1 MKSVFIKPEMLFF
14 FFLKSKHNFR
24 VSISTRRFR
33 LAETPVN
40 RINTELQQMMSLSYP
55 SRRLDQRCTAQTGAA
70 GGPGRLY
77 PLHPLQED
85 SGPGDVAPCDAQS
98 WLHLP
103 AAASCYMVGHLQGP
117 DTIMF
122 SF

>member
-1 MKSVFIKPEMLFF
+1 MKSVFIKPELL

-24 VSISTRRFR
+24 VSISTRRIP
-33 LAETPVN
+33 LAETTVN

-70 GGPGRLY
+70 GGPGRL
-77 PLHPLQED
+77 HPLQED
-85 SGPGDVAPCDAQS
+85 SGPGDVTPCDAQS

-122 SF
+122 NF